1 VLAYVYDKNGK
12 LSLKEKPKP
21 EPRDDNA
28 IIKVDACSI
37 CGTDFRIYLHG
48 SNRITPPRII
58 GHEVCGT
65 LITVGK
71 KITGFSVG
79 ERVILTPAIG
89 CGRCYPCSKG
99 YTNLCENLKT
109 IGFQYDGGFAEY
121 MEIPLIFFGKGNVN
135 KIEDHVI
142 DEEVVLTEPISCV
155 VNAQEFLKIKKG
167 ECVAIFGSGFIG
179 CMHAELAFISG
190 ADQVI
195 MIEISRKRAEQAKQ
209 LIPRIKIINP
219 TQIDLVK
226 EVNNL
231 TVGKGADVAIVACS
245 SGRAQMDALNI
256 TAKRGRVS
264 LFGGLTGESKGFL
277 DSNLIHYKELSIYG
291 AHASTA
297 VQNRLVLDWI
307 TKGKL
312 RVKKYISKIF
322 DLRHIEEA
330 FKSIQNESIIK
341 VIIKPK

>member
-1 VLAYVYDKNGK
+1 MLAYVYDRSGK
-12 LSLKEKPKP
+12 LSLREKPKP

-109 IGFQYDGGFAEY
+109 IGFQYDGGFAEC

-195 MIEISRKRAEQAKQ
+195 MIEINRKRADQAKQ
-209 LIPRIKIINP
+209 LIPRLKTIDPI
-219 TQIDLVK
+219 QVDLVEK
-226 EVNNL
+226 INDL
-231 TVGKGADVAIVACS
+231 TIGKGADVAIIACS

-264 LFGGLTGESKGFL
+264 LFGGLTGESKGLL

-291 AHASTA
+291 AHASTTL
-297 VQNRLVLDWI
+297 QNSLVLDWI

-341 VIIKPK
+341 VVIKPK

>member
-1 VLAYVYDKNGK
+1 MLAYVYDRSGK
-12 LSLKEKPKP
+12 LSLREKPKP

-89 CGRCYPCSKG
+89 CGRCYTCSKG

-121 MEIPLIFFGKGNVN
+121 MEIPLIFFGKRNVN

-195 MIEISRKRAEQAKQ
+195 MIEINRKRAEQAKQ

-219 TQIDLVK
+219 IQIDLVK

-291 AHASTA
+291 AHASTTL
-297 VQNRLVLDWI
+297 QNSLVLDWI

-322 DLRHIEEA
+322 DLRKIEEA

-341 VIIKPK
+341 GVIKPK